1 MCYRAAHETWD
12 RSWEHKMG
20 RQLNRLSPGKLKSL
34 RDRLHADGGGLY
46 LNVADG
52 GRNRSWLFR
61 YAISELTEKGRQRER
76 WMGLGPIETV
86 SLAEAREAALTCR
99 KLRQQGVDP
108 IEQRNAQRDAARVAA
123 AKKLTFDQCVAS
135 YLAAHR
141 PKWRSIRHSQQWERT
156 LRGYASPIIG
166 RLPVASVDTALVM
179 KVLEQSAEDGQ
190 PLWQAKPETASRLRG
205 RIEAVLSWATV
216 RGYRS
221 GDNPARWTGYLA
233 KLLPSRR
240 ELRATVH
247 HPALPYQEI
256 GTFMASVRAQEGVIA
271 RAFEFL
277 VLTAAR
283 RQEVL
288 GARWT
293 EFDFEQ
299 RIWSRPAGRMK
310 GGVAHRVPLSG
321 RALAIVQEMWSLRQN
336 EFVFP
341 GQRGVL
347 APSNFFKFLKGLGR
361 SDITSHGFRSTFRDW
376 AGEQTNFAREI
387 CEDALAHRIG
397 NAVEEA
403 YRRGDFLDK
412 RRKLMEAWAR
422 HCSEVCG
429 ADVVVVPMRG
439 GS

>member
-1 MCYRAAHETWD
+1 
-12 RSWEHKMG
+12 MG
-20 RQLNRLSPGKLKSL
+20 RQLNKLSASKLRLL
-34 RDRLHADGGGLY
+34 RDGLHADGGGLY
-46 LNVADG
+46 LNVADR

-61 YAISELTEKGRQRER
+61 YAISELTENGRQRER
-76 WMGLGPIETV
+76 WMGLGAIETV
-86 SLAEAREAALTCR
+86 SLAEAREAALRCR
-99 KLRQQGVDP
+99 KLRQEGIDP
-108 IEQRNAQRDAARVAA
+108 IEQRDAARSAQRVAA
-123 AKKLTFDQCVAS
+123 AKILTFDQCVAS

-156 LRGYASPIIG
+156 LRDYASPIIG

-179 KVLEQSAEDGQ
+179 KVLEQDADGQ

-216 RGYRS
+216 RGYRQ

-233 KLLPSRR
+233 KLLPSRK

-247 HPALPYQEI
+247 HAALPYREI
-256 GTFMASVRAQEGVIA
+256 GPFMARVRAQEGVIA

-283 RQEVL
+283 RAEVL

-293 EFDFEQ
+293 EFDFDQ
-299 RIWSRPAGRMK
+299 RIWSRPGSRMK
-310 GGVAHRVPLSG
+310 GGVPHRVPLSG

-336 EFVFP
+336 ELVFP

-347 APSNFFKFLKGLGR
+347 APTNFFKFLKALGR
-361 SDITSHGFRSTFRDW
+361 GDITSHGFRSTFRDW

-387 CEDALAHRIG
+387 CEDALAHRVG

-403 YRRGDFLDK
+403 YRRGDFLEK
-412 RRKLMEAWAR
+412 RRRLMEAWADFCER
-422 HCSEVCG
+422 TAVAGE
-429 ADVVVVPMRG
+429 VVPIR
-439 GS
+439 SA